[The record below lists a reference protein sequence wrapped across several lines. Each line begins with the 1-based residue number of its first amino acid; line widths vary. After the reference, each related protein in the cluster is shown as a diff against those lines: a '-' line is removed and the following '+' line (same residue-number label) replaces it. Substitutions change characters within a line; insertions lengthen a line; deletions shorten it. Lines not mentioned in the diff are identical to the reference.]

1 MNPQPLPTTQIKSF
15 FSKIPWWPGFVVAAI
30 FLIVC
35 IVFLIL
41 FIKKQPSAPSSTNL
55 NQCNDTTCPH
65 GTCVAGVCNYKCD
78 ESFNCPGNCDNN
90 KCQPKQ
96 DCTLCFPKEDD
107 GVTNK
112 PFSVGDM
119 KTWIDC
125 NQEYCQGTG
134 AIMANA
140 YCKAPQKVDT
150 AQITSKSFP
159 VPFSGAALTDSLFAH
174 DNPSGQPPTNI
185 TSNGQVGLAYTPPD
199 KDKTNYTF
207 NTCQTVDDI
216 QPISDKTDQTYHQ
229 FVIQGR
235 ANLLS

>member
-1 MNPQPLPTTQIKSF
+1 MNPQPLPNTEINSF

-41 FIKKQPSAPSSTNL
+41 FIRKQPSAPSSSNL

-78 ESFNCPGNCDNN
+78 ELFNCPGTCDKNN

-134 AIMANA
+134 AIMAQSSCNTLPNTPT
-140 YCKAPQKVDT
+140 K
-150 AQITSKSFP
+150 ITSKTFDM
-159 VPFSGAALTDSLFAH
+159 PFSGATLVDSLNGYNK
-174 DNPSGQPPTNI
+174 DPQNPTGI
-185 TSNGQVGLAYTPPD
+185 TASGQVGLAYTLD
-199 KDKTNYTF
+199 KDKNQYTF
-207 NTCQTVDDI
+207 NTCETKGHV
-216 QPISDKTDQTYHQ
+216 TTNNGNYTQ
-229 FVIQGR
+229 FVIVGTE
-235 ANLLS
+235 NTLN